1 MTRREA
7 LAIARLWK
15 SWAAGRTINNRTY
28 REFVLDVVGID
39 PGLQR
44 LSVFEILDAAVNG
57 EAWEIGGA
65 ADASGRGTT
74 RGTGASDTTENG
86 PGGQSRTTRVVEV
99 EKSAH

>member
-39 PGLQR
+39 PGLQQ
-44 LSVFEILDAAVNG
+44 LSVFEILDAMVNG

-65 ADASGRGTT
+65 ADASGVAPPAAPAPAIRPKT
-74 RGTGASDTTENG
+74 APAVNPVP
-86 PGGQSRTTRVVEV
+86 PG
-99 EKSAH
+99 